1 MGGTVCM
8 MSGLLGHVSA
18 DGSKFMVERTVRSML
33 DAVSCLVEV
42 QDLSFDPSA
51 VFWKYVSVRAQH
63 LELSTGCGEELA
75 FARLAVLT
83 RTVERKNVVVLEKA
97 WAQLVPSDRIII
109 TGFLLADGIKERALL
124 LSYLPLFLANAKQN
138 QAIGLFHALEALVD
152 VLEMTSKYLIEAG
165 VKSNAT
171 VNLSELAHFTKDA
184 VSLSAFEV
192 GLRNIQI
199 RGNGDSFHLEYRSYN
214 TSDHHQSVE
223 ASFKKLARSQERC
236 LEIMETKLK
245 DDIRT
250 SSI

>member
-18 DGSKFMVERTVRSML
+18 DGSKFMVERTARSML

-83 RTVERKNVVVLEKA
+83 RTVERKNIAVLEKA
-97 WAQLVPSDRIII
+97 WAQLVPSDRIIL

-124 LSYLPLFLANAKQN
+124 LMYLPLYLANAKQN

-152 VLEMTSKYLIEAG
+152 VLEMTINYLIEAG

-171 VNLSELAHFTKDA
+171 VNLSELAHLTKDA
-184 VSLSAFEV
+184 KTLSAFEV

-199 RGNGDSFHLEYRSYN
+199 RGNGDSFHVEYRSCN

-236 LEIMETKLK
+236 LEIIETKLK
-245 DDIRT
+245 DNVEVDI
-250 SSI
+250 